1 MTRTRSNPLITASQ
15 SLTHTYTQ
23 TRKHTHI
30 RMNAPFGTDGAAV
43 YLPASSSPFQGS
55 VQVRVQASRSSAQLP
70 GANEGRT
77 LVLTTFIIYGI
88 FSSVLD
94 RKPWMPEW

>member
-1 MTRTRSNPLITASQ
+1 
-15 SLTHTYTQ
+15 
-23 TRKHTHI
+23 
-30 RMNAPFGTDGAAV
+30 MNAPFGIDGAAV

-55 VQVRVQASRSSAQLP
+55 VQVQASRSSAQLP

-88 FSSVLD
+88 FSSVLV
-94 RKPWMPEW
+94 RMPWMPEW

>member
-1 MTRTRSNPLITASQ
+1 
-15 SLTHTYTQ
+15 
-23 TRKHTHI
+23 
-30 RMNAPFGTDGAAV
+30 MNAPFGIDGAAV

-55 VQVRVQASRSSAQLP
+55 VRVRVQVQASRSSAQLP

-88 FSSVLD
+88 FSSVLV
-94 RKPWMPEW
+94 RMPWMPEW